1 MGVGAHDDLAGG
13 AQALLR
19 QEGVLHT
26 HLSHIEEIGDL
37 MFVGKISGFK
47 AQLRGF
53 DVLAGGIVV
62 QNNGDLIPVKNPGKA
77 GLFKLGDR
85 HRGGD
90 VVAQHHIHPGL
101 DELSHLHSIQ
111 SGVLGQDL
119 LCHCHSHIKNLLS
132 AIPFACLT
140 VCQSPCQKNVNYV
153 TIYKIY
159 LRGVSP
165 MDLSLDFPSQ
175 LWAPFA
181 LSRPPIRCSA
191 GYLIYLQNT
200 EATCFYYLKSGRV
213 KSYIQSAD
221 GAERVLN
228 IYPAG
233 SLFGEASFFDE
244 LPRVSSAV
252 ALSPCELVPIDREL
266 AAQAVSRDPE
276 LALSMMKYLARTV
289 RLLSEQLDAMAFR
302 PAEWRIARYLLSLSP
317 SGGPVQC
324 TQEDIAAA
332 VSVSRVTVSRI
343 LNRWARSDTVA
354 LQYRSI
360 LLRDPAALEQ
370 LCRV

>member
-1 MGVGAHDDLAGG
+1 
-13 AQALLR
+13 
-19 QEGVLHT
+19 
-26 HLSHIEEIGDL
+26 
-37 MFVGKISGFK
+37 
-47 AQLRGF
+47 
-53 DVLAGGIVV
+53 
-62 QNNGDLIPVKNPGKA
+62 
-77 GLFKLGDR
+77 
-85 HRGGD
+85 
-90 VVAQHHIHPGL
+90 
-101 DELSHLHSIQ
+101 
-111 SGVLGQDL
+111 
-119 LCHCHSHIKNLLS
+119 
-132 AIPFACLT
+132 
-140 VCQSPCQKNVNYV
+140 
-153 TIYKIY
+153 
-159 LRGVSP
+159 
-165 MDLSLDFPSQ
+165 MDFSLDFPAHI
-175 LWAPFA
+175 WEPFA
-181 LSRPPIRCSA
+181 RSRPPILCGA

-200 EATCFYYLKSGRV
+200 EATCFYYLKQGRV
-213 KSYIQSAD
+213 KSFIQSED
-221 GAERVLN
+221 GDERLLHV
-228 IYPAG
+228 YEAG

-252 ALSPCELVPIDREL
+252 ALTPCQIVPIDREL
-266 AAQAVSRDPE
+266 VREQIARDPE
-276 LALSMMKYLARTV
+276 LAMAMMKYLARTV

>member
-1 MGVGAHDDLAGG
+1 
-13 AQALLR
+13 
-19 QEGVLHT
+19 
-26 HLSHIEEIGDL
+26 
-37 MFVGKISGFK
+37 
-47 AQLRGF
+47 
-53 DVLAGGIVV
+53 
-62 QNNGDLIPVKNPGKA
+62 
-77 GLFKLGDR
+77 
-85 HRGGD
+85 
-90 VVAQHHIHPGL
+90 
-101 DELSHLHSIQ
+101 
-111 SGVLGQDL
+111 
-119 LCHCHSHIKNLLS
+119 
-132 AIPFACLT
+132 
-140 VCQSPCQKNVNYV
+140 
-153 TIYKIY
+153 
-159 LRGVSP
+159 

-266 AAQAVSRDPE
+266 VAQAVSRDPE

-317 SGGPVQC
+317 SGGLVQC

-332 VSVSRVTVSRI
+332 VSVSRVTVSQI
-343 LNRWARSDTVA
+343 LNRWARSGTVS
-354 LQYRSI
+354 LQYRGI
-360 LLRDPAALEQ
+360 LVRDPSALEQ
-370 LCRV
+370 LCSG